1 MSIEIQGIEAIQK
14 SLDALSK
21 TLGKREMKSTMS
33 TIGGM
38 VKNVI
43 EDSFEQERSPWG
55 EKWKALNPKTTKQKQ
70 KKNKSNLILRNSGS
84 LADRW
89 SVTATSSSV
98 EVSGNAKSNK
108 GYAYGAVHQWG
119 SKKVAARKFLPI
131 KENGDLE
138 EKLKGNIEKY
148 LANKVDEALK

>member
-1 MSIEIQGIEAIQK
+1 MSIEITGIEAIQK

-21 TLGKREMKSTMS
+21 ILSKGEMKNTMS

-38 VKNVI
+38 VRNVI

-55 EKWKALNPKTTKQKQ
+55 EKWEALKPKTAKQKQ
-70 KKNKSNLILRNSGS
+70 RKNKSRLILRNSGS

-98 EVSGNAKSNK
+98 EVSSNAKSNK
-108 GYAYGAVHQWG
+108 GYVYGAVHQWG
-119 SKKVAARKFLPI
+119 SKKVVARKFLPI

-138 EKLKGNIEKY
+138 EKLSGKIEEY
-148 LANKVDEALK
+148 LADKVDEALR

>member
-55 EKWKALNPKTTKQKQ
+55 GEVEGVKSKDHKAETEEKQKQ
-70 KKNKSNLILRNSGS
+70 SHPKK
-84 LADRW
+84 
-89 SVTATSSSV
+89 
-98 EVSGNAKSNK
+98 
-108 GYAYGAVHQWG
+108 QWFF
-119 SKKVAARKFLPI
+119 SR
-131 KENGDLE
+131 
-138 EKLKGNIEKY
+138 
-148 LANKVDEALK
+148 